1 MEIENGEGGDWQGC
15 RVFPLASNGK
25 DDYLI
30 SAELGLLPLKMAISR
45 LSLSLFS
52 FPLFSFSQNSLRTYL
67 LANRDSPFESRLVQ
81 RPFAGVR
88 LLWP

>member
-30 SAELGLLPLKMAISR
+30 SAELGLLPLKTAISR
-45 LSLSLFS
+45 LSLSLLFP
-52 FPLFSFSQNSLRTYL
+52 PLFF
-67 LANRDSPFESRLVQ
+67 
-81 RPFAGVR
+81 FAK
-88 LLWP
+88 